1 MKGSLNRIG
10 GPASIRRMDANPSSP
25 ANREPDLSVPR
36 QVFRMDLK
44 AWIRDILL
52 SLALATVVIVFL
64 CQPVKVEG
72 TSMLP
77 ELADKQR
84 VFVNKLVYRV
94 DSIERGDVIVF
105 KLPEDSSRSYIKRV
119 VGLPGETVEIRKG
132 TVFIDGKPLLEP
144 YVPPRYRD
152 RSTEPA
158 VVVPGGQY
166 YVLGDHRNTSN
177 DSRTW
182 GTVDE
187 TTITGKAVFAYWPPE
202 RIGVV
207 R

>member
-1 MKGSLNRIG
+1 MDADPIN
-10 GPASIRRMDANPSSP
+10 PENAPPHASTIRRA
-25 ANREPDLSVPR
+25 
-36 QVFRMDLK
+36 FRMDLK

-52 SLALATVVIVFL
+52 SLSLATVVIVFL

-84 VFVNKLVYRV
+84 IFVNKFLYRI
-94 DSIERGDVIVF
+94 DDIQRGDVIVF
-105 KLPEDSSRSYIKRV
+105 KLPEDLSRSYIKRV

-132 TVFIDGKPLLEP
+132 TVSVDGRPLVEP
-144 YVPPRYRD
+144 YVPPQYRD
-152 RSTEPA
+152 RSTESP
-158 VVVPGGQY
+158 VTVPDGQY

-187 TTITGKAVFAYWPPE
+187 SFITGKAVFAYWPPE
-202 RIGVV
+202 RFGIVQ
-207 R
+207 